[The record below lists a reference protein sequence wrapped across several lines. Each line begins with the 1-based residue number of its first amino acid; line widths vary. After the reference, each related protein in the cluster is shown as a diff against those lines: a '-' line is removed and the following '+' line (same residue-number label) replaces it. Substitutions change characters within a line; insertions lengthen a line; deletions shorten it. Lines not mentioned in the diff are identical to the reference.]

1 MAFSLEPYPYDRL
14 NGIRNLASKHAGG
27 AIDLSVGS
35 PIDPPPDA
43 ALQALAMSED
53 MSEDIS
59 SYPPSVGTLAYRE
72 ACASWLSRRF
82 GVSMDAGNIGACIG
96 TKEFVASLPGYLR
109 LLHESRGA
117 GSADEEGSRDSVVG
131 SRNVGNKELG
141 NRDVGNRDGAVGNR
155 DTVLFPELSYPTYSM
170 GARLAGLRAVGVPA
184 GGRAALESIS
194 PEDRDRALLLWVN
207 SPSNP
212 TGMLSELPVYAEWG
226 REHGILVVSDEC
238 YADYIWNDEGWPH
251 TILDSSDGTH
261 GLDGVLA
268 VHSLSKRSNFA
279 GARAGFYTGDP
290 SVVAFL
296 VELRKHAGLMVP
308 APIQAAAIAALADDN
323 HVVRQRDIYYSRLV
337 RLVDILSALGIEA
350 TLPQGSFYL
359 WVKVPLSMGDC
370 WDMTEWLAVTLGI
383 VVSPGEFYGIGGKGH
398 VRIAA
403 VVSEENLATLVQ
415 RLANNHGFPPAR

>member
-53 MSEDIS
+53 MSEDLS

-117 GSADEEGSRDSVVG
+117 GSADEGGNRDAAAG
-131 SRNVGNKELG
+131 NKDVGNK
-141 NRDVGNRDGAVGNR
+141 

-251 TILDSSDGTH
+251 TILDSSDGTYDS
-261 GLDGVLA
+261 DGVLA

-359 WVKVPLSMGDC
+359 WVKVPPSMGDC

-415 RLANNHGFPPAR
+415 RLVNNHGFPPAR